1 MSKTVLYLAG
11 RIQSR
16 EMKEL
21 ESMFNVLRLS
31 RECNVEEVLKNHQQ
45 DIVAVIT
52 SPNKPVSRALMEAL
66 PNLEIISLFAVGY
79 DNIDLDAARERQIR
93 VTNTPDLVTECTADT
108 ALSLFMSVHR
118 RIVEA
123 DMFVRVGKF
132 GANAFPLGVSPRG
145 KTVGIV
151 GLGRI
156 GRAIAKRLE
165 PLGCK
170 IVYHGRAA
178 KDDAPYPFYPDL
190 IKMAQDCDT
199 LMLSCTGGNETFH
212 MINKDVL
219 AALGEDGFLINVA
232 RGSVVDE
239 VALVAALENKVIAG
253 AGLDVYADEP
263 NVPEALKT
271 MDRVVLLPH
280 IGSATVETFDDM
292 GKLVLSN
299 LKAHF
304 SGDPLITPVV

>member
-1 MSKTVLYLAG
+1 MKKSLLYLSG
-11 RIQSR
+11 RLQAE
-16 EMKEL
+16 EMAEL
-21 ESMFNVLRLS
+21 EHQFEVLRLR
-31 RECNVEEVLKNHQQ
+31 REDNPEEILKSHQQ
-45 DIVAVIT
+45 DIVAIIS
-52 SPNKPVSRALMEAL
+52 SPSKPVSRALIEAL

-79 DNIDLDAARERQIR
+79 DNVDLEAAKQRDIR

-108 ALSLFMSVHR
+108 ALSLFMAVHR

-132 GANAFPLGVSPRG
+132 GNAPFPLGTRPQG

-156 GRAIAKRLE
+156 GKAIARRLE

-170 IVYHGRAA
+170 IVYHGRAP

-190 IKMAQDCDT
+190 VKMAGDCDT
-199 LMLSCTGGNETFH
+199 LILSCTGGEGTYH
-212 MINKDVL
+212 IINKDVL
-219 AALGEDGFLINVA
+219 AALGAQGFLINVA

-239 VALVAALENKVIAG
+239 QALVAALENGVIAG
-253 AGLDVYADEP
+253 AGLDVFADEP
-263 NVPEALKT
+263 NVPEELKT

-280 IGSATVETFDDM
+280 IGSATVETFGEM
-292 GKLVLSN
+292 GKLVVEN

-304 SGDPLITPVV
+304 AGLDLITPVM

>member
-1 MSKTVLYLAG
+1 MKKSLLYLSG
-11 RIQSR
+11 RLQPE
-16 EMKEL
+16 EMADL
-21 ESMFNVLRLS
+21 ESEFNILRLS
-31 RECNVEEVLKNHQQ
+31 RDGHAEEVLKEHQQ
-45 DIVAVIT
+45 DIVAIIT
-52 SPNKPVSRALMEAL
+52 SPSKPVSRALIEAL
-66 PNLEIISLFAVGY
+66 PNLEIIALFSVGY
-79 DNIDLDAARERQIR
+79 DNVDLEAAQERHIR

-108 ALSLFMSVHR
+108 ALSLFMAVHR

-132 GANAFPLGVSPRG
+132 GNTPFPLGTRPQG

-170 IVYHGRAA
+170 VVYHGRGA

-190 IKMAQDCDT
+190 QKMASDVDT
-199 LMLSCTGGNETFH
+199 LVLSCTGGEDTYKIVNR
-212 MINKDVL
+212 DVL
-219 AALGEDGFLINVA
+219 AALGPKGFLINVA

-239 VALVAALENKVIAG
+239 SALVTALENNQIAG
-253 AGLDVYADEP
+253 AGLDVFADEP

-280 IGSATVETFDDM
+280 IGSATVETFGEM
-292 GKLVLSN
+292 GQLVVEN
-299 LKAHF
+299 LKAYF
-304 SGDPLITPVV
+304 AGRDLITPVL

>member
-11 RIQSR
+11 RIQPQ
-16 EMKEL
+16 EMAEL
-21 ESMFNVLRLS
+21 ESMFDVLRLS
-31 RECNVEEVLKNHQQ
+31 RDCNVEEVLKSHQQ
-45 DIVAVIT
+45 DIVAIIT
-52 SPNKPVSRALMEAL
+52 SPNKPVSRALMEVL
-66 PNLEIISLFAVGY
+66 PNLEIISLFSVGF
-79 DNIDLDAARERQIR
+79 DHIDLEAARERQIR

-108 ALSLFMSVHR
+108 ALSLFMAVHR

-132 GANAFPLGVSPRG
+132 GASAFPMGVSPRG

-156 GRAIAKRLE
+156 GRAIAARLE
-165 PLGCK
+165 PLGCR
-170 IVYHGRAA
+170 IVYHGRSA

-190 IKMAQDCDT
+190 IKMARDCDT
-199 LMLSCTGGNETFH
+199 LVLSCAGGNETFH
-212 MINKDVL
+212 LVNKDVL
-219 AALGEDGFLINVA
+219 AALGAEGFLINVA

-239 VALVAALENKVIAG
+239 AALVAALENKVIAG
-253 AGLDVYADEP
+253 AGLDVYANEP
-263 NVPEALKT
+263 VVPEALKT

-280 IGSATVETFDDM
+280 IGAATIETFDAM
-292 GKLVLSN
+292 GKLVVSN

-304 SGDPLITPVV
+304 SGETLITPVV